1 METSETMKRFSV
13 GDLVICDDGLVARYN
28 QLFLIIQRFTETLV
42 RIQCVRTGNKD
53 IVNVDWLREPLCTST
68 K

>member
-1 METSETMKRFSV
+1 MKRFSV
-13 GDLVICDDGLVARYN
+13 GDLVICDDGLVARYD

-53 IVNVDWLREPLCTST
+53 IVNVDWLREPPCTST